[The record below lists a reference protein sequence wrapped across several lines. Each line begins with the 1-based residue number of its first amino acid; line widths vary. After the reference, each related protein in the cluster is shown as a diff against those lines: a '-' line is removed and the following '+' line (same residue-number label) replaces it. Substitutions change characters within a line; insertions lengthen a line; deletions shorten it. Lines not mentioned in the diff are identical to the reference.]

1 MQVRTAIHVQSK
13 DEIGGWRVCT
23 SKIQYHSNTAS
34 LLPIYP
40 TLMWVRESPGLVCPV
55 QTNSN
60 STTSSLKVLLDT

>member
-23 SKIQYHSNTAS
+23 NKIQYHSNTAS

-40 TLMWVRESPGLVCPV
+40 TLMWVRESPGLVWV

-60 STTSSLKVLLDT
+60 STTISSLKVLLDT